1 MAGADEAFLEP
12 ARFKEFYERVLPVV
26 YGYLW
31 RRSGRREDVAM
42 ELTQETFLGVV
53 RSLRSGVVVRDPL
66 ALVMSLARRRLVDY
80 YRRSEVRRRVYP
92 LFERDDVASA
102 ETSEAEARL
111 LSALEAIPDHYRL
124 VLILRYVDDLTVS
137 ETAELTGKSLAAT
150 ESFLARARTAL
161 ANRYEEQSDD

>member
-1 MAGADEAFLEP
+1 MAGADEEFLEP
-12 ARFKEFYERVLPVV
+12 ARFEEFYERVLPVV

-31 RRSGRREDVAM
+31 RRSGRCEDVAM

-80 YRRSEVRRRVYP
+80 YRRSEVRQRVHP
-92 LFERDDVASA
+92 LFERDDVAPA

-111 LSALEAIPDHYRL
+111 LSALETIPDHYRL

-137 ETAELTGKSLAAT
+137 ETADLVGKSPAAT
-150 ESFLARARTAL
+150 ESLLARARTAL
-161 ANRYEEQSDD
+161 GNRYEEQSDD